1 MSMGNRVSRDTMAE
15 IMGRIYE
22 AALSAAF
29 EDGLF
34 NREAF
39 EQAMTAVQQ
48 DMDTRYGLLF
58 DWE

>member
-1 MSMGNRVSRDTMAE
+1 MAE
-15 IMGRIYE
+15 ILGRIYE

-39 EQAMTAVQQ
+39 EQAMTAIQA
-48 DMDTRYGLLF
+48 DMETRFGTLF